1 LEYIIG
7 PKTYSEY
14 KYLDMNICIFGENR
28 IDCEDDG
35 KSDGTNKIPF
45 KFEIA
50 KISNIRNFYTGKLV

>member
-1 LEYIIG
+1 
-7 PKTYSEY
+7 
-14 KYLDMNICIFGENR
+14 MNICIFGENR